1 MLITT
6 EQPPGLAEIPGQS
19 SGTWAAD
26 AVFYTTPAV
35 KNAIVS
41 SFSYIGYR
49 GSENRFRFFQI
60 ESHVFIVITVAA
72 G

>member
-19 SGTWAAD
+19 GGTWAAD
-26 AVFYTTPAV
+26 AIFYTIPAV
-35 KNAIVS
+35 KNAIIS
-41 SFSYIGYR
+41 SFSFISYR
-49 GSENRFRFFQI
+49 GSENRFCSFQI
-60 ESHVFIVITVAA
+60 ESHAFIVITVA